1 MAKGNMFLGM
11 ARGKVGDVVFYRAD
25 GQQLSRVRNRNP
37 RNPRSDA
44 QLFQRAIMATT
55 VQAYTAGKAIFD
67 HSFQGYSVGA
77 QNQREFLKRNAKMLR
92 ELIAT
97 DINTPIATNQQKAR
111 VVAPG
116 VSMPVPN
123 AYVISRGTYDQ
134 SLFSYEDNQ
143 YRLPP
148 PAANEKVS
156 EYASRNS
163 LLTGD
168 IYTFVMFAARVDV
181 EYQSPMWDN
190 VLASQNAC
198 DFSFARLIVKDVS
211 GVSDVLSNFSQLFEI
226 ETGGNGILIPEE
238 IGQFL
243 VNVAFGLGDF
253 FDNGEAYTK
262 TGAIGLIRSR
272 RDQDLRSNSV
282 MNMIYG
288 ENTENMF
295 GIASDYLLDAWKAGT
310 TSIGNSDLI
319 LEGGE
324 G

>member
-37 RNPRSDA
+37 RNPRTNP
-44 QLFQRAIMATT
+44 QLFQRAIMATV
-55 VQAYTAGKAIFD
+55 VQAYTAGKSIFD

-123 AYVISRGTYDQ
+123 AYVIAHGTYDQ
-134 SLFSYEDNQ
+134 TLFSYEN
-143 YRLPP
+143 RLYTLPSTTD
-148 PAANEKVS
+148 NEKVN
-156 EYASRNS
+156 EYASRNN
-163 LLTGD
+163 LLAGD
-168 IYTFVMFAARVDV
+168 IYTFVMFAARVNI
-181 EYQSPMWDN
+181 EYQSPLWDD

-198 DFSFARLIVKDVS
+198 DFGFVRLIVKDVS
-211 GVSDVLSNFSQLFEI
+211 GVSDVLSRYGQLFEI
-226 ETGGNGILIPEE
+226 ETSGNGVLIPEYV
-238 IGQFL
+238 GQIL
-243 VNVAFGLGDF
+243 INDALSLGNF
-253 FDNGEAYTK
+253 FSNEEVYLN

-288 ENTENMF
+288 EDAENMF
-295 GIASDYLLDAWKAGT
+295 GIASDYLLDTWRSGT
-310 TSIGNSDLI
+310 VPIGDSDLI